1 MKKKDLYTRA
11 CCYSDPEAMV
21 ELCTRCS
28 QQVYYVSLLLTG
40 QEHEAVTAAR
50 YAYGHLWETVT
61 ACDDDGIDTLEGYY
75 HFTLNLAVRYC
86 KAVYADFHP
95 KDLDDPFLEDLPV
108 PPMLDSP
115 DPEDFTLP
123 ESWGASDS
131 PFSLVQDLPTL
142 PRFFLVMSTVGGYS
156 KYQLAQSFGMEP
168 DDVEVALDR
177 LHSQLDQRLAPSQR
191 SYQWLVDALNTQMA
205 QTTVP
210 PAVLDHIQQHTRDL
224 TEPGKQ
230 YRRKQA
236 ISSILFIIFVV
247 VVAILWELGIIHW

>member
-1 MKKKDLYTRA
+1 MKQKDLYTRA
-11 CCYSDPEAMV
+11 CRYSQPEAMV

-61 ACDDDGIDTLEGYY
+61 ACDDDDLDTLEGYY

-108 PPMLDSP
+108 PPLLDSP
-115 DPEDFTLP
+115 DPEDFALP
-123 ESWGASDS
+123 ETWGASDS

-142 PRFFLVMSTVGGYS
+142 PRFLLVMSTVGGYS
-156 KYQLAQSFGMEP
+156 KYQLAQSFGMEL
-168 DDVEVALDR
+168 DDVEVALDALR
-177 LHSQLDQRLAPSQR
+177 RQLDQRLAPSQR
-191 SYQWLVDALNTQMA
+191 SYQWLVDALNTQMD

-230 YRRKQA
+230 YRRRQA
-236 ISSILFIIFVV
+236 IGTIVFFIIVV
-247 VVAILWELGIIHW
+247 LVCLWKLGILHL

>member
-1 MKKKDLYTRA
+1 MKQKDLYTRA
-11 CCYSDPEAMV
+11 CCYSQPEAMV

-61 ACDDDGIDTLEGYY
+61 ACEDDDMDTLEGYY
-75 HFTLNLAVRYC
+75 HFVLNLAVRYC

-108 PPMLDSP
+108 PPLLDHP
-115 DPEDFTLP
+115 DLEDFALP
-123 ESWGASDS
+123 ETWGSSNS
-131 PFSLVQDLPTL
+131 PFSLVQDLPLL

-156 KYQLAQSFGMEP
+156 QAQLAQSFGMEL
-168 DDVEVALDR
+168 DDVEAALDA
-177 LHSQLDQRLAPSQR
+177 LHRQLDQRLAPSQR
-191 SYQWLVDALNTQMA
+191 SYQWLVDALNDEKA

-224 TEPGKQ
+224 TEPAKQ
-230 YRRKQA
+230 YQRKQG
-236 ISSILFIIFVV
+236 IFTI
-247 VVAILWELGIIHW
+247 VAIIIVILAALWELGILHL

>member
-1 MKKKDLYTRA
+1 MKQKDLYTRA
-11 CCYSDPEAMV
+11 CCYSQPEAMV

-61 ACDDDGIDTLEGYY
+61 ACDDDDLDTLEGYY

-95 KDLDDPFLEDLPV
+95 KDLDDPFLQDLPV
-108 PPMLDSP
+108 PPLLDSP
-115 DPEDFTLP
+115 DPEDFALP

-142 PRFFLVMSTVGGYS
+142 PRFLLVMSTVGGYS
-156 KYQLAQSFGMEP
+156 QARLAQSFRMEL
-168 DDVEVALDR
+168 DDVEVALDA
-177 LHSQLDQRLAPSQR
+177 LHRQLDQRLAQSQR

-224 TEPGKQ
+224 TEPAKQ
-230 YRRKQA
+230 HQRRQA
-236 ISSILFIIFVV
+236 IEVVVFIIIV
-247 VVAILWELGIIHW
+247 ILAALWQLGILHL

>member
-1 MKKKDLYTRA
+1 MKQKDLYTRA
-11 CCYSDPEAMV
+11 CYGHQPEAMV

-40 QEHEAVTAAR
+40 QEHEAVNAAR

-61 ACDDDGIDTLEGYY
+61 ACDDDDLDTLEGYY

-95 KDLDDPFLEDLPV
+95 KDLDDPFLQDLPV
-108 PPMLDSP
+108 PPMLDRP
-115 DPEDFTLP
+115 QVEDFALP
-123 ESWGASDS
+123 ETWGASGS
-131 PFSLVQDLPTL
+131 PFSLVQDLPPL

-156 KYQLAQSFGMEP
+156 KYQLAQSFHMEL
-168 DDVEVALDR
+168 DDVEVVLDALPR
-177 LHSQLDQRLAPSQR
+177 QLDQRLAPAQR
-191 SYQWLVDALNTQMA
+191 SYQWLVDALNTEEA

-230 YRRKQA
+230 YRRRQA
-236 ISSILFIIFVV
+236 IGTIVFFIIVV
-247 VVAILWELGIIHW
+247 LVYLWKLGILH

>member
-1 MKKKDLYTRA
+1 MKQKDLYTRA
-11 CCYSDPEAMV
+11 CRYSQPEAMV

-61 ACDDDGIDTLEGYY
+61 ACEDDDLDTVEGYY

-108 PPMLDSP
+108 PPLLDRP
-115 DPEDFTLP
+115 DLEDFALP
-123 ESWGASDS
+123 ETWGASDS
-131 PFSLVQDLPTL
+131 PFSLVQDLPLL

-156 KYQLAQSFGMEP
+156 KYQLAQSFGMEL
-168 DDVEVALDR
+168 DDVEVALDT
-177 LHSQLDQRLAPSQR
+177 LHRQLDQRLASAQR
-191 SYQWLVDALNTQMA
+191 SYAWLVDALNTEQS

-210 PAVLDHIQQHTRDL
+210 PAVLEHIQQHTRDL
-224 TEPGKQ
+224 TEPAKQ
-230 YRRKQA
+230 HQRRQG
-236 ISSILFIIFVV
+236 IFTI
-247 VVAILWELGIIHW
+247 VAILIVILAALWELGILHL